1 MAEQVSCDVFTFRLL
16 EIKEINKMQTQL
28 LANLA
33 AGENVT
39 YGQLSD
45 DWYL

>member
-1 MAEQVSCDVFTFRLL
+1 MAAQVSCDVSTFRLL
-16 EIKEINKMQTQL
+16 EIKEINGMQTKL
-28 LANLA
+28 SADLA